1 MWTEQ
6 VLGTDF
12 ARTTLHFLSAYLV
25 QDLVVALLTRGV
37 SVGAT
42 IVPDAEAILRIES
55 NEFVQESFTS
65 SSNKKSQESV
75 RIFCLFTWPRCAD
88 LSKSET
94 LKPNS
99 EYCLNSRNKS

>member
-1 MWTEQ
+1 M
-6 VLGTDF
+6 LGTDF

-75 RIFCLFTWPRCAD
+75 RIFCLFT
-88 LSKSET
+88 
-94 LKPNS
+94 
-99 EYCLNSRNKS
+99 